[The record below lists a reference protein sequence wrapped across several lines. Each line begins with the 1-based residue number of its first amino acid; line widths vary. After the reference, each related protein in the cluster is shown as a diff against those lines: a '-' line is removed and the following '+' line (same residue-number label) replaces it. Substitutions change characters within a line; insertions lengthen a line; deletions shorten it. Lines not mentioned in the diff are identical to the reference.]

1 MPEPIKENRR
11 YMYGLDGLRALAVL
25 AVIFYHLEVPWMSG
39 GLLGVT
45 VFFVLSGYL
54 ITDLLLTEWD
64 QTQRIDFKRFWIR
77 RARRLLPAM
86 FMVLV
91 VVVAYV
97 ALFDQGFL
105 VRLKGDVLAALLYV
119 SNWWLVFQ
127 EVSYFDSF
135 QPALL
140 THFWSLGVEE
150 QFYLIWPVVI
160 FLGLRYIPKR
170 RILLG
175 LTMLGAILSALL
187 MAFMY
192 EPGTDPSR
200 VYYGTDTRAFS
211 LLIGAALAIVW
222 PSRKLSHKVEGMP
235 RNFLDVIGSLGLLLF
250 FLMVCFSTQYDTF
263 LYRGGMVLLSIA
275 TAVVV
280 AVLAHPASRLGKV
293 LSFKPLRWIGERSY
307 GMYLWHFPVIVL
319 TGAGMDTDLF
329 KASLQLVLIFSL
341 SALSYQL
348 IEQPIRK
355 GDLGDRLR
363 AWHSGEWRMKD
374 VSTSRWLTV
383 SSALLV
389 LIVSTFGIYM
399 ASASEADSDKLVKTE
414 KAPIEAVQKPA
425 LKQNKDSS
433 VQAVAQPEQ
442 ERELRKVTAI
452 GDSVMIAANPLLK
465 QQFPNF
471 VMEAEVG
478 RQMSEGIE
486 MAQQMEQQG
495 QLGDVVIIG
504 LGSNGP
510 MAKEQLAKMVESL
523 GSDKQILLINT
534 RVPRSWEREVNA
546 DLKEIA
552 GQFSNVT
559 LVDWYEA
566 SQHHPH
572 YFISDQVHLSQEGR
586 EVYASLILDAIEK
599 GEVAS

>member
-1 MPEPIKENRR
+1 MPEPIKGNRR

-25 AVIFYHLEVPWMSG
+25 AVIFYHLEVPGASG

-64 QTQRIDFKRFWIR
+64 QTQRIDFKRFWVR

-86 FMVLV
+86 LMMLV

-97 ALFDQGFL
+97 ALFDQAFL
-105 VRLKGDVLAALLYV
+105 VRLRGDVLAALLYV
-119 SNWWLVFQ
+119 SNWWFVFQ
-127 EVSYFDSF
+127 EVSYFDNF
-135 QPALL
+135 QPSLL
-140 THFWSLGVEE
+140 THFWSLAVEE

-160 FLGLRYIPKR
+160 FFGLRYIRKR
-170 RILLG
+170 RILLS

-211 LLIGAALAIVW
+211 LLIGAALAMVW

-235 RNFLDVIGSLGLLLF
+235 KNFLDVVGSLGLLLF

-275 TAVVV
+275 TAVIV
-280 AVLAHPASRLGKV
+280 AVLAHPASRLRKV
-293 LSFKPLRWIGERSY
+293 LSFKPLCWIGERSY

-319 TGAGMDTDLF
+319 TGAGVDTDLF
-329 KASLQLVLIFSL
+329 KASLQLVLIFAL

-348 IEQPIRK
+348 MEQPIRK
-355 GDLGDRLR
+355 GGIDGWLR
-363 AWHSGEWRMKD
+363 AWRSGEWGMKD
-374 VSTSRWLTV
+374 VSTSRWLTF
-383 SSALLV
+383 SSSLLV
-389 LIVSTFGIYM
+389 LIVSTFVIYM
-399 ASASEADSDKLVKTE
+399 VPASGADSDKYVKTE
-414 KAPIEAVQKPA
+414 KASIEAVQKPA
-425 LKQNKDSS
+425 SKQNKDSS
-433 VQAVAQPEQ
+433 VQAVAQLEQ
-442 ERELRKVTAI
+442 DRELRKITAI
-452 GDSVMIAANPLLK
+452 GDSVMIAVNPLLK
-465 QQFPNF
+465 QQLPDF
-471 VMEAEVG
+471 VMNAEVG

-510 MAKEQLAKMVESL
+510 LSKKQLIEMVESL
-523 GSDKQILLINT
+523 DSEKEILLINT
-534 RVPRSWEREVNA
+534 RVPRPWEREVNA
-546 DLKEIA
+546 SLKEVA
-552 GQFSNVT
+552 RDFENVA

-566 SQHHPH
+566 STNHPH
-572 YFISDQVHLSQEGR
+572 YFISDQVHLSKEGQ
-586 EVYASLILDAIEK
+586 EVYTSLILDAIAR